1 MRRSQGRNEGARKA
15 QFSGRQITMGAPK
28 SSNDV
33 TKPCCAQKSK
43 NCKSLPLA
51 TGASRENMLKLKELF
66 EPLKDS

>member
-1 MRRSQGRNEGARKA
+1 MCRSQGRNEGARKA

-43 NCKSLPLA
+43 NCKSLSP
-51 TGASRENMLKLKELF
+51 TVDWCVSREHARELF